1 MKKKLCTIFILVLL
15 PFILSGCVKV
25 NTEVTLDKKG
35 HAQVES
41 KFLVNDVL
49 SDSLDDDFFDIE
61 QYAKKKGLEV
71 SKVSE
76 NGQVGTKY
84 VFKTNNY
91 NKQDIVLPDFIEPT
105 NENNR
110 FLTIKHNIFFTKTN
124 IDWNV
129 HFSELDNKVLTKD
142 DQKLIEPSIKINIPA
157 KANFS
162 NADSRND
169 MTNSYEWKL
178 DATKESKIQLE
189 YKILNWLNIILGMI
203 FIINLIVLLVL
214 FILKSKK
221 NIIIIS
227 SILSIFLL
235 IYFVIFGGLC
245 SIKNNANQKI
255 NYYNLAKKDKNIFV
269 DDYAIAKIDDNY
281 GLVDK
286 ENNFIVNPNNKYIEN
301 LNGDYCLVCKED
313 KNACAYFNKKTKKYL
328 TDFKYTCNDVEV
340 FDGIDEMTSSEFI
353 EGLAKVVISDH
364 GDVKVGFINA
374 KGVEVI
380 KPKYVYATNFMDG
393 QAFVKTANNS
403 PEIIIDKTGKEI
415 KNSNDKNS
423 DNVTNE
429 TQTKNKQTVGDKNT
443 GKKNETK
450 TVNKPKAV
458 KQVQKTPVQK
468 NTKQEN
474 SEIDDFMN

>member
-61 QYAKKKGLEV
+61 QYAKKKGLDV

-203 FIINLIVLLVL
+203 FIINLIVLL
-214 FILKSKK
+214 S
-221 NIIIIS
+221 
-227 SILSIFLL
+227 
-235 IYFVIFGGLC
+235 G
-245 SIKNNANQKI
+245 
-255 NYYNLAKKDKNIFV
+255 
-269 DDYAIAKIDDNY
+269 ID
-281 GLVDK
+281 
-286 ENNFIVNPNNKYIEN
+286 
-301 LNGDYCLVCKED
+301 
-313 KNACAYFNKKTKKYL
+313 
-328 TDFKYTCNDVEV
+328 KYTIWTLPRKR
-340 FDGIDEMTSSEFI
+340 F
-353 EGLAKVVISDH
+353 
-364 GDVKVGFINA
+364 
-374 KGVEVI
+374 
-380 KPKYVYATNFMDG
+380 
-393 QAFVKTANNS
+393 
-403 PEIIIDKTGKEI
+403 
-415 KNSNDKNS
+415 
-423 DNVTNE
+423 
-429 TQTKNKQTVGDKNT
+429 
-443 GKKNETK
+443 
-450 TVNKPKAV
+450 
-458 KQVQKTPVQK
+458 
-468 NTKQEN
+468 
-474 SEIDDFMN
+474 